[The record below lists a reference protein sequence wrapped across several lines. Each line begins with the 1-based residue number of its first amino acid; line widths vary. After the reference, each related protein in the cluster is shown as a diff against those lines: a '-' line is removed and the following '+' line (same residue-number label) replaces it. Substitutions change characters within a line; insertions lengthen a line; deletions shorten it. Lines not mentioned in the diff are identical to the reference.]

1 MKKVI
6 VYNDSKNQ
14 VLKQYIYTFSKIVIL
29 NSEKQQLNI
38 LVHTSGWLE
47 LWVSFIIF
55 LFCLSDFS
63 IINMHHLSALFS
75 F

>member
-14 VLKQYIYTFSKIVIL
+14 VLKQYIYTFSKIAIL